1 MVNQIGTLP
10 HFIRVLSNFSCLSQR
25 SFWRKI
31 RFDEQRCPGSRRLL
45 VLLDE
50 EPHSAASNVDSAVT
64 FEVTSTLR
72 QFKKVVT
79 TQQQLKKYPRPM
91 EISFLTTND
100 SATFEKLNVNSA
112 KKKLSTKQQK
122 KQNSVDSSTIETSYV
137 NSAERHLATLR
148 KNYRRNR
155 LFFKVTSTHRQ

>member
-1 MVNQIGTLP
+1 
-10 HFIRVLSNFSCLSQR
+10 
-25 SFWRKI
+25 
-31 RFDEQRCPGSRRLL
+31 
-45 VLLDE
+45 
-50 EPHSAASNVDSAVT
+50 
-64 FEVTSTLR
+64 
-72 QFKKVVT
+72 
-79 TQQQLKKYPRPM
+79 M

-148 KNYRRNR
+148 KNYCRNR